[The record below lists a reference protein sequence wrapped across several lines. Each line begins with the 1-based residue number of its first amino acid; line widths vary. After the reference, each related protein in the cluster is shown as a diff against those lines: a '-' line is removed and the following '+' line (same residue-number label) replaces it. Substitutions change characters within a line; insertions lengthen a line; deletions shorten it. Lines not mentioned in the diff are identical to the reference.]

1 MTTPVIL
8 DENHKFSEFQRFS
21 QSGSYPVAWRVFLTA
36 CTVGKRQGGCSLYGD
51 QNVNAHFYS
60 RWLRSHLMKEKQS
73 ARQIQEILDTRDIRQ
88 VTSLLRFGTGPP
100 AIKIIHVIFTSS
112 FYGSVMIV
120 IVSLAALA
128 HLSTSFCLKG
138 LTVLTP

>member
-1 MTTPVIL
+1 M
-8 DENHKFSEFQRFS
+8 
-21 QSGSYPVAWRVFLTA
+21 
-36 CTVGKRQGGCSLYGD
+36 YGD
-51 QNVNAHFYS
+51 QNVNAHFYF
-60 RWLRSHLMKEKQS
+60 RRLRNRLIRENKAHDIS
-73 ARQIQEILDTRDIRQ
+73 RDIIQ